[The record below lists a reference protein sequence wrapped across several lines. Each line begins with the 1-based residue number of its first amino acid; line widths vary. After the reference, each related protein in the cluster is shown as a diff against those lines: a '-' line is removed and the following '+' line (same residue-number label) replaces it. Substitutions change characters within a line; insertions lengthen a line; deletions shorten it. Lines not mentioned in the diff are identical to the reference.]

1 MEKRSNHYLDVFRW
15 IEKVIDSCKTY
26 PQTIVARRLI
36 DNYENS
42 MKIQGIEYR
51 TIVDLEYKLR
61 LKLLVLQ
68 NELIDISK

>member
-42 MKIQGIEYR
+42 MKTQGIEYR
-51 TIVDLEYKLR
+51 TIVDLKDKLR
-61 LKLLVLQ
+61 FKLLVLQ
-68 NELIDISK
+68 RELITN

>member
-26 PQTIVARRLI
+26 PQTIVTPRRLI

-42 MKIQGIEYR
+42 MKTQGIEYR
-51 TIVDLEYKLR
+51 TIVDLKDKLR
-61 LKLLVLQ
+61 FKLLVLQ
-68 NELIDISK
+68 RELITN